1 MISDLQ
7 IHGSNA
13 EFPYIFHPVSLS
25 PNSILLHYQATFLKT
40 KTSTK
45 ALPSKQG
52 PRFTGISAVLH

>member
-7 IHGSNA
+7 INGSKSD
-13 EFPYIFHPVSLS
+13 FPYIFHPVSLS
-25 PNSILLHYQATFLKT
+25 SNSILLHYHTTFLKT

-52 PRFTGISAVLH
+52 PRFTGISAVFH